1 MNDMDLILS
10 LMRGHHKDNPLPLY
24 SLIFLYDQHEKMT
37 IDYDYLVDILK
48 VLYENNKIS
57 QNTATDFYLCDNGL
71 MNTADFINFTKDDYN
86 NALQAIDKIFQM
98 LEPGKILP
106 AGFTEKKLIIN
117 FKLSGDTPLPDENII
132 LNNFTGNLFKVLNEN
147 KIAMVYGGD
156 GSRGW
161 IRYVV
166 YGATGDDTTDLIHEL
181 ISGLF
186 DNIKEFEGSYLTKIY
201 SYGEVVSDLK

>member
-1 MNDMDLILS
+1 
-10 LMRGHHKDNPLPLY
+10 
-24 SLIFLYDQHEKMT
+24 
-37 IDYDYLVDILK
+37 
-48 VLYENNKIS
+48 
-57 QNTATDFYLCDNGL
+57 
-71 MNTADFINFTKDDYN
+71 
-86 NALQAIDKIFQM
+86 
-98 LEPGKILP
+98 
-106 AGFTEKKLIIN
+106 
-117 FKLSGDTPLPDENII
+117 
-132 LNNFTGNLFKVLNEN
+132 
-147 KIAMVYGGD
+147 MVYGGD